1 MPKKREL
8 SLDENQETTLMEMR
22 DHHPKPYMRERAAAV
37 LKIADGKSI
46 NWVAQEG
53 LLKPRDWETVANWL
67 NAFESD
73 GLGGLYIEDGRGR
86 KPTVDP

>member
-1 MPKKREL
+1 MPNKREL
-8 SLDENQETTLMEMR
+8 DLTTVEEKTLTEMR
-22 DHHPKPYMRERAAAV
+22 DHHPKPYMRERAAAL
-37 LKIADGKSI
+37 LKISDGKSI

-67 NAFESD
+67 NDYETC
-73 GLGGLYIEDGRGR
+73 GLGGLYMEAGRGR